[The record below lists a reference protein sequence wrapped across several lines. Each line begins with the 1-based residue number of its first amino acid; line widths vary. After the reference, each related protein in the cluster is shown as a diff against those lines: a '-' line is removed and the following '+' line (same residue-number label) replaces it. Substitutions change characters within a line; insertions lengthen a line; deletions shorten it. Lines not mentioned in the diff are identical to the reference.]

1 MRRACI
7 LMAKPGNNAARCRG
21 GQSGAAAYNVIED
34 GTMGKWHDAS
44 GETWLRGER
53 RQESES
59 Q

>member
-1 MRRACI
+1 
-7 LMAKPGNNAARCRG
+7 MAKPGTNAARCCG
-21 GQSGAAAYNVIED
+21 GQSDAAAYNVIED
-34 GTMGKWHDAS
+34 GTMGKWHVAS